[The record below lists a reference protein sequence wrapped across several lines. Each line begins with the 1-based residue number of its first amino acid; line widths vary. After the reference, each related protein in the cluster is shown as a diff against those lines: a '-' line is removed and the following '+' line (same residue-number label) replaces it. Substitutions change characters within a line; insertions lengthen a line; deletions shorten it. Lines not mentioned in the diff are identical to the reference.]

1 MQLMTDAGAS
11 PGRHHEYPEPAMSLD
26 RQYATGLSR
35 DRIEAALV
43 AAGLDLDHLQRA
55 DLAPLEDF
63 HTMGRIATS
72 QLAELA
78 AIERSDEVLDAGSG
92 VGGTARYLA
101 GQFGCRVT
109 AVDLTA
115 EYCDTS
121 RWLNRLV
128 GLDGYIAVQHGDVTD
143 LPFHSASF
151 TVVFSQHVQMNV
163 AGKARLY
170 DEARRVLRARGRLA
184 IWDIVAGTPG
194 ELDFPLPW
202 ADQPALSHLA
212 SADQLR
218 ATIESAG
225 FSVTHWSDM
234 TEDALTIMEIF
245 LSAPPGPLGLHIFVD
260 RFAEK
265 ANNLVRGLSSG
276 RLRAMQA
283 VAEART

>member
-1 MQLMTDAGAS
+1 
-11 PGRHHEYPEPAMSLD
+11 MSLD
-26 RQYATGLSR
+26 GQYATGLSR
-35 DRIEAALV
+35 DRIEEALV
-43 AAGLDLDHLQRA
+43 AAGLDLNNLQPA

-78 AIERSDEVLDAGSG
+78 AIERTDEVLDAGSG

-101 GQFGCRVT
+101 DRFGSRVT
-109 AVDLTA
+109 AVDLTE

-128 GLDGYIAVQHGDVTD
+128 GLDDYISVQDGDVSD

-151 TVVFSQHVQMNV
+151 TAVISQHVQMNV
-163 AGKARLY
+163 ADKARLY
-170 DEARRVLRARGRLA
+170 DEARRVLRPRGRLA
-184 IWDIVAGTPG
+184 IWDITAGTPG

-212 SADQLR
+212 SSDHLR

-225 FSVTHWSDM
+225 FSVTHWNDK
-234 TEDALTIMEIF
+234 TEDAVTIMEIF
-245 LSAPPGPLGLHIFVD
+245 LSAPSGPLGLHIFVD

-276 RLRAMQA
+276 RLRAVQA
-283 VAEART
+283 VAEARS